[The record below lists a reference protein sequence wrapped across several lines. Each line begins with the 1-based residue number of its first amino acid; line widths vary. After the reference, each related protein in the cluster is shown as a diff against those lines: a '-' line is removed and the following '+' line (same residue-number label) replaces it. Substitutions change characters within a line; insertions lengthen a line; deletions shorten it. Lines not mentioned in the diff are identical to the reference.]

1 MKLFRPDKS
10 GYVRNI
16 QTPADNGKAGAKK
29 SAKGKRAVFDKDRF
43 YWLPTNKIIEIKKN
57 SQGMTVEIHLASGTE
72 ILPLAYTGEFKQS
85 ARKQGLSKVMHH
97 LEFSLGEKDLLLAE
111 ADRNKSNGMKF
122 SFLHVNRY
130 GDGFFYGE
138 EKGLSIVSLEK
149 GRIVLEGTEN
159 NVFYEMTQECLQRLI
174 PKTE

>member
-16 QTPADNGKAGAKK
+16 QTASGSEKSGARK
-29 SAKGKRAVFDKDRF
+29 SAKGKKAVFDTDRF
-43 YWLPTNKIIEIKKN
+43 YWVPTNKIIEIRKN

-72 ILPLAYTGEFKQS
+72 ITPLSYSGQFRQS
-85 ARKQGLSKVMHH
+85 ARKQGLSKVIHH
-97 LEFSLGEKDLLLAE
+97 LEFSLGENDLFLAE
-111 ADRNKSNGMKF
+111 ADSSKSTGAKF

-138 EKGLSIVSLEK
+138 EKGLSIVSLDK
-149 GRIVLEGTEN
+149 GRVVLEGTEN